1 MSTYFTFVLYCL
13 TLHVN
18 EHESQ
23 GLLAKAFSFN
33 LTVSLKAGGDYAVN
47 DNPVKQIKD
56 VLMFELINTKSKH
69 SISHTKREENWNQ
82 ISICAPGSCRNNRE
96 LKQRRF

>member
-56 VLMFELINTKSKH
+56 V
-69 SISHTKREENWNQ
+69 
-82 ISICAPGSCRNNRE
+82 
-96 LKQRRF
+96 

>member
-18 EHESQ
+18 GHESQ

-56 VLMFELINTKSKH
+56 V
-69 SISHTKREENWNQ
+69 
-82 ISICAPGSCRNNRE
+82 
-96 LKQRRF
+96 